1 MNLSELI
8 NNYQS
13 GYSLEQ
19 GFYKSDEIY
28 QKEIEN
34 IFLENWIL
42 AGHASQIPN
51 HGDFFLLEFDKESVI
66 ITRTKEGTINAFLNV
81 CRHRGSRICL
91 EKSGNAKALTCPY
104 HAWSYGLDG
113 KLLAARNMDDGF
125 DKSANGLHRA
135 HVECVGGLIFVSLAK
150 QPLSL
155 KSMQDD
161 LKDTFDL
168 FGFDRMKLIQRKTY
182 PIDANWKLATENY
195 QECYHCTPSHQEY
208 AKIHALALP
217 PSKFDLHRESYL
229 KAKTND
235 IRTTPSD
242 FYFDKAI
249 EGEEC
254 YQFSRDPLLPG
265 MKSGTLGGKSASSF
279 LGNITEYDGGSSD
292 FMVGPISFF
301 LLYNDHMI
309 GYRFLPLT
317 IDTCVCD
324 VFWFVHED
332 AEEGQDYDLQ
342 QLTWL
347 WDVTTQADE
356 EIIANNQ
363 KGVDSR
369 FYSPGKLSEMEGFQQ
384 HFLNW
389 YLEALKK

>member
-91 EKSGNAKALTCPY
+91 ENSGNAKVLTCPY
-104 HAWSYGLDG
+104 HAWSYSLDG
-113 KLLAARNMDDGF
+113 KLLAARNMDGGF
-125 DKSANGLHRA
+125 DKSANGLHRV

-150 QPLSL
+150 KPLSL
-155 KSMQDD
+155 KAMQDD
-161 LKDTFDL
+161 LKDTFDF
-168 FGFDRMKLIQRKTY
+168 FGFDRMKLIQQNSY
-182 PIDANWKLATENY
+182 PINSNWKLATENY

-217 PSKFDLHRESYL
+217 PSKLDPRREDYL

-235 IRTTPSD
+235 IRTTSSD
-242 FYFDKAI
+242 FYFDRAM
-249 EGEEC
+249 EGEEG
-254 YQFSRDPLLPG
+254 YQYRRDPLLPG
-265 MKSGTLGGKSASSF
+265 MKSGTLGGKAASSF
-279 LGNITEYDGGSSD
+279 LGNITDYDCGTSE
-292 FMVGPISFF
+292 FMLGPLAFF
-301 LLYNDHMI
+301 LIYNDHMI
-309 GYRFLPLT
+309 GYRFLPLSV
-317 IDTCVCD
+317 DKCVCD
-324 VFWFVHED
+324 VFWFVDED
-332 AEEGQDYDLQ
+332 AEEGEDYDLQ

-356 EIIANNQ
+356 EIIVNNQ
-363 KGVDSR
+363 KGVDSH
-369 FYSPGKLSEMEGFQQ
+369 FYSPGKLSEMEEFQQ